1 MKRLLMP
8 EQCPQNGI
16 FHPDSGRSKAAAW
29 GNDMD
34 EESRIKELEER
45 IGYRFREKELLREA
59 LTHSSFANERHIGK
73 TACNERLEFLGDAV
87 LEQASSIYLFRQYP
101 KAPEGQL
108 SKMRASLVCESALA
122 AAAGKIGLGDFI
134 FLGKG
139 EKAHGGSEKP
149 SVVSDAME
157 ALIGALYLD
166 GGRKAADHF
175 IMKYILTDIQEKE
188 KAFIDY
194 KSELQEL
201 VQSGGYGAI
210 RYQVA
215 GEHGPE
221 HEKEFE
227 VELMIGQKKVSLG
240 RGRNKKAAEQMAAYE
255 ALKNFKYF

>member
-1 MKRLLMP
+1 
-8 EQCPQNGI
+8 
-16 FHPDSGRSKAAAW
+16 
-29 GNDMD
+29 MD

-45 IGYRFREKELLREA
+45 IGYHFREKELVREA
-59 LTHSSFANERHIGK
+59 LTHSSYANERTIRK
-73 TACNERLEFLGDAV
+73 INCNERLEFLGDAV
-87 LEQASSIYLFRQYP
+87 LEQASSIYLFRHYP
-101 KAPEGQL
+101 RVPEGQL

-122 AAAGKIGLGDFI
+122 SAAEKISLGDFI

-139 EKAHGGSEKP
+139 EMANGGSKKP

-166 GGRKAADHF
+166 GGDQAAGYF
-175 IMKYILTDIQEKE
+175 IKQYILTNIEEKE

-201 VQSGGYGAI
+201 VQSGNYGTI
-210 RYQVA
+210 RYQVI

-221 HEKEFE
+221 HQKEFE
-227 VELMIGQKKVSLG
+227 VELVLDQKKVSLG

-255 ALKNFKYF
+255 ALKNLKDLKNL